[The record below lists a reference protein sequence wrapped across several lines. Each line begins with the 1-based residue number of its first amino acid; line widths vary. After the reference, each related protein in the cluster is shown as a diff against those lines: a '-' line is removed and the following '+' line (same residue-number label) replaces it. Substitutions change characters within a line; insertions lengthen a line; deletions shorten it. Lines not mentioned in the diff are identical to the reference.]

1 MNFTKTASIIGLLLL
16 TMSCGKVADK
26 EFGDPIVLDL
36 TKDPVDMKLSD
47 FVERV
52 SHIYLEN
59 TSEALIGNIDK
70 IVYNNERFYILDRSI
85 AKKVLVFDSSG
96 KFLFKIG
103 ALGGGPGEFVEVTSF
118 TIDNRNDMLYVYDCT
133 NLSISKFDKDGKFIE
148 TIVVDFYAMNV
159 EFHNDRFV
167 YYTNY
172 TESKKGPYNIIVTDM
187 NGNVVSRQFPFKEK
201 SSMHGF
207 SNTCFHQS
215 DGELRLVQ
223 GFDNEIYGFDEDKAY
238 PKFQLLF
245 KGKPIS
251 IANFPDFDQLED
263 YLMEHSRVVDFYNES
278 DDLIYFLYFDRGKT
292 HNCFY
297 FKQSGDLR
305 VGSLQNDLELLPFT
319 PMAFMKGNKLIGYIK
334 TEDVKYTHD
343 YIVQHPTE
351 FPDDQIHNF
360 NKIAQGVELSDNPI
374 ISIYHFKPF

>member
-1 MNFTKTASIIGLLLL
+1 M
-16 TMSCGKVADK
+16 MSCGKVADK

-36 TKDPVDMKLSD
+36 AKDPVDMKLSD

-103 ALGGGPGEFVEVTSF
+103 ELGGGPGEFIEVTSF
-118 TIDNRNDMLYVYDCT
+118 TIDDKNDMLYVYDCT
-133 NLSISKFDKDGKFIE
+133 KLSISKFDKNGKFIE
-148 TIVVDFYAMNV
+148 TIVVDFYALNV
-159 EFHNDRFV
+159 EFHNDRFFF
-167 YYTNY
+167 YTNY

-215 DGELRLVQ
+215 DGELRLIQ

-238 PKFQLLF
+238 SKFRLLF
-245 KGKPIS
+245 NGKPTS

-278 DDLIYFLYFDRGKT
+278 DDLIYFMYFDRGET

-343 YIVQHPTE
+343 YIVQHPKE
-351 FPDDQIHNF
+351 IPDDQVHNF